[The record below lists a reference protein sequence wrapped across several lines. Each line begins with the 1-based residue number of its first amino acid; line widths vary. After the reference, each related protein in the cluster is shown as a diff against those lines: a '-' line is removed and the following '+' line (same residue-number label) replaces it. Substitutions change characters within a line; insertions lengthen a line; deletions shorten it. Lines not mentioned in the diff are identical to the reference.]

1 MCQRFF
7 GSTGSEHFNAKSACT
22 GMRLVS
28 ALTLSFGLLMAT
40 ACAGCSHHAS
50 KSQAEKAAERAAPL
64 PAKEGNG
71 SLGCG
76 VSSRLPKW
84 VRIEHLPLRA
94 VAGAKLFAESGST
107 TCHTYLGSGSSN
119 LGAPDL
125 TAEGAKRRGIQFQ
138 IRRLKCPTCVHRGSP
153 EVIGAESYRT
163 WLTVRIVRKAGRD
176 ALGTHASG
184 ISGRGRRTTRAASP
198 RDSLRLLAP
207 VAAVVVQRDS
217 DRRQES
223 VVAARL
229 GRTWLPME
237 HVGPD

>member
-50 KSQAEKAAERAAPL
+50 KSQAEKAAERAAST
-64 PAKEGNG
+64 ACEGNG

-119 LGAPDL
+119 LGAP
-125 TAEGAKRRGIQFQ
+125 TSRPKGRRGEAFNS
-138 IRRLKCPTCVHRGSP
+138 R
-153 EVIGAESYRT
+153 
-163 WLTVRIVRKAGRD
+163 
-176 ALGTHASG
+176 SG
-184 ISGRGRRTTRAASP
+184 
-198 RDSLRLLAP
+198 
-207 VAAVVVQRDS
+207 V
-217 DRRQES
+217 
-223 VVAARL
+223 
-229 GRTWLPME
+229 
-237 HVGPD
+237 